1 MNSTGYKILDRF
13 KKRWHLLNWLEILFY
28 GLAAALLSYA
38 ITDQLL
44 FASLA
49 FLITLALVSILKRPW
64 KTTLLTVSA
73 YIDKHL
79 IPAEYSSGLLLS
91 KEENLSNL
99 AQLQRHK
106 ITQELKEKL
115 NVLHPPHKLHIAG
128 MVLALSVLSC
138 YVIWQFNPWNNRN
151 TQEIGTPLE
160 NAIVFSPA
168 DSSNTNQNSIPQLTL
183 QNVQISYPTYTHK
196 KSVISTKMNIKAVE
210 GTKLSWRIQ
219 FDAAVAEV
227 YLESTGKK
235 YPMKATADGYKI
247 TQILQHSGFY
257 NFRFKNLLG
266 DTFVSDL
273 YALEAIADKAPII
286 KIKDLK
292 QFTSFAID
300 EDQQLSF
307 STDITDDFGI
317 ANAAIVATVSKGSG
331 EAVKF
336 REERLSFENT
346 FTPGN
351 KVLSLR
357 KTLNLS
363 TLKMEA
369 GDELY
374 FYVEATD
381 LKTPKP
387 NNARSET
394 FFAVI
399 KDTVSDLF
407 EVEGTLGIDQLP
419 DYFRSQRQL
428 IIDTEKLLKDRPN
441 LSVEVFKFKSNE
453 LGFDQKA
460 LRLKYA
466 EFMGEETESGL
477 NTSDH
482 EHSEDEY
489 EHTDED
495 EDPLAAYTHDHDNE
509 NEHNL
514 VPEEEKAKN
523 KDTKDP
529 LAAYLHDHGDPESST
544 LFTQSLKSKLRQA
557 LNEMWDAELHLRLYD
572 PQTSLPYQ
580 YRALKLIQEIK
591 NSARIYVHRIGFDPP
606 PIKEDKRLSGK
617 IDEVSSF
624 YKNENSTLEN
634 QYLALRQAVTRIT
647 VLQNRAG
654 SLNTEDNLVFEKAGN
669 ELAILAIENPG
680 KYLRTL
686 QQLKALTDSKQA
698 TIDFLTE
705 VQRGLLAVI
714 PELRSNPNTK
724 EIRLDTINTLLLKE
738 LEVYD

>member
-1 MNSTGYKILDRF
+1 MSSAGYKILNRF
-13 KKRWHLLNWLEILFY
+13 KKRWHLLSWLEVLFY

-38 ITDQLL
+38 ITDKLL
-44 FASLA
+44 FASLT
-49 FLITLALVSILKRPW
+49 FLIIAVLASILRQPW
-64 KTTLLTVSA
+64 KTTLITVSA
-73 YIDKHL
+73 YIDKHF
-79 IPAEYSSGLLLS
+79 IPAQYSSGLLLS
-91 KEENLSNL
+91 NKENLSSL

-106 ITQELKEKL
+106 ISQELKEKL
-115 NVLHPPHKLHIAG
+115 KVLRPPHKLHIASV
-128 MVLALSVLSC
+128 VLGLSVVSC
-138 YVIWQFNPWNNRN
+138 YVIWHFNAWNHLNSSEIN
-151 TQEIGTPLE
+151 TPNE
-160 NAIVFSPA
+160 NKIVFSQA
-168 DSSNTNQNSIPQLTL
+168 DSSSTNQNLIPQLTE
-183 QNVQISYPTYTHK
+183 QNVQISYPPYTHK
-196 KSVISTKMNIKAVE
+196 KGVISTKMSIKAVE
-210 GTKLSWRIQ
+210 GTKLSWRVQ

-235 YPMKATADGYKI
+235 YPMRASAKGYKI
-247 TQILQHSGFY
+247 TKVLKHSGFY
-257 NFRFKNLLG
+257 NFRFKNLHG

-273 YALEAIADKAPII
+273 YALEAIKDKAPAI
-286 KIKDLK
+286 KIIDLK
-292 QFTSFAID
+292 QFTSFSMD

-307 STDITDDFGI
+307 NTHVTDDFGI

-336 REERLSFENT
+336 REEKLNFENAY
-346 FTPGN
+346 TPGN
-351 KVLSLR
+351 KILTLR
-357 KTLNLS
+357 KTLNLT
-363 TLKMEA
+363 TLKMEP

-387 NNARSET
+387 NKARSET

-399 KDTVSDLF
+399 KDTIKN
-407 EVEGTLGIDQLP
+407 IDQLP

-428 IIDTEKLLKDRPN
+428 IMDTEKLIKERPN
-441 LSVEVFKFKSNE
+441 LSVEAFKFRSNE

-477 NTSDH
+477 DTSGH
-482 EHSEDEY
+482 EHSEE
-489 EHTDED
+489 EHEHEDED
-495 EDPLAAYTHDHDNE
+495 EDPLAAYTHDHDDE

-514 VPEEEKAKN
+514 VPEEEKIKGKN
-523 KDTKDP
+523 SKDP
-529 LAAYLHDHGDPESST
+529 LAAYIHDHGDPESST

-617 IDEVSSF
+617 IEAVSNF
-624 YKNENSTLEN
+624 YKNEDSTLEN
-634 QYLALRQAVTRIT
+634 QYLALREAVTRIT
-647 VLQNRAG
+647 VIQNKAG
-654 SLNTEDNLVFEKAGN
+654 NLNASDNSVFEKAGN
-669 ELAILAIENPG
+669 ELAILAIANPG
-680 KYLRTL
+680 KYLKTL
-686 QQLKALTDSKQA
+686 QQLKALTDSKHA
-698 TIDFLTE
+698 TLSFLTD
-705 VQRGLLAVI
+705 VQRNLLMVI
-714 PELRSNPNTK
+714 PALESNPNTQ
-724 EIRLDTINTLLLKE
+724 EIQLDTINTLLLKE